1 MKRKEI
7 TMSAYSQAANG
18 FVVSDRVTLMLNT
31 LHPEAR
37 KRILARA
44 YDIFFKL
51 EDTPLLEPR
60 EEQAAKAVVIAATEI
75 AVSFKRRQKQSRE
88 ARQVG
93 AANREIVVRASNDNR
108 EMVSEERRKEE
119 VPPTPPIEEKSKEDN
134 NNTPPKPPV
143 VRSVFKPPTVEEVA
157 AYCKERNNSID
168 AQSFVDFYQARE
180 WRYSGNIKMKD
191 WKAAVR
197 NWENRRKHE
206 QSTVGRIYGIPS
218 KGLSGIARTPTA
230 GNFRGGT
237 AEQRAEAE
245 TVL

>member
-1 MKRKEI
+1 
-7 TMSAYSQAANG
+7 MSAYSQAANG
-18 FVVSDRVTLMLNT
+18 FVVSDRVTLMLDM
-31 LHPEAR
+31 LDDDAR
-37 KRILARA
+37 MRVLNHAYKLARSIKC
-44 YDIFFKL
+44 DPL
-51 EDTPLLEPR
+51 ESPKENT
-60 EEQAAKAVVIAATEI
+60 AANAVYANALEI
-75 AVSFKRRQKQSRE
+75 ARAFRKRQKQSRE

-108 EMVSEERRKEE
+108 EMVSEERREEE
-119 VPPTPPIEEKSKEDN
+119 VSPTPPIEEESKEDN

-180 WRYSGNIKMKD
+180 WKYSGNIKMKD

-206 QSTVGRIYGIPS
+206 QSTVGRGYGIPA
-218 KGLSGIARTPTA
+218 KGYSGSTRTPTA

>member
-1 MKRKEI
+1 
-7 TMSAYSQAANG
+7 MSAYSQAANG
-18 FVVSDRVTLMLNT
+18 FVVSERVTLMLDM
-31 LHPEAR
+31 LDDDAR
-37 KRILARA
+37 ARVLNQAYQLARGVKCA
-44 YDIFFKL
+44 PL
-51 EDTPLLEPR
+51 EIEKENMAATSVALCAMEI
-60 EEQAAKAVVIAATEI
+60 AKA
-75 AVSFKRRQKQSRE
+75 FRKRQKQSRE

-108 EMVSEERRKEE
+108 EMVSEERREEE
-119 VPPTPPIEEKSKEDN
+119 VFPTPLIEEESKEDN
-134 NNTPPKPPV
+134 NNIPPKPPV
-143 VRSVFKPPTVEEVA
+143 VRSVFKQPTVEEVA

-206 QSTVGRIYGIPS
+206 QSTVGRGYGIPA
-218 KGLSGIARTPTA
+218 KGYSGSTRTPTA